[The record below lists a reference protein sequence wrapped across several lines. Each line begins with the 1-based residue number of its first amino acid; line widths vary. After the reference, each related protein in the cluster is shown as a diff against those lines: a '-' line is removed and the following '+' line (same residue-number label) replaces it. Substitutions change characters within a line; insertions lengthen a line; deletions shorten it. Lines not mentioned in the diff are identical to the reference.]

1 MATNDKMKRLFSQR
15 LVSVMQ
21 ENNIN
26 QVELSKIL
34 GVSESTV
41 GKWILCKAIPRMG
54 VIQKLSDYF
63 HVGKSYFLEEDAN
76 TGYYAD
82 PTVNAYAE
90 QLRTNPN
97 MRLLF
102 DATKDMTK
110 EDIDYVVDLVNRLKG
125 KE

>member
-76 TGYYAD
+76 TGYYTD
-82 PTVNAYAE
+82 PTVNEYAE

-110 EDIDYVVDLVNRLKG
+110 EDIDYVVDLVNRLKN
-125 KE
+125 K

>member
-15 LVSVMQ
+15 LVGVMQ

-63 HVGKSYFLEEDAN
+63 HVGKSYFLEEDASS
-76 TGYYAD
+76 GYYTD
-82 PTVNAYAE
+82 PTVNEYAE

-110 EDIDYVVDLVNRLKG
+110 EDIDYVVDLVNRLKN
-125 KE
+125 K

>member
-15 LVSVMQ
+15 LVGVMQ

-76 TGYYAD
+76 TGYYTD
-82 PTVNAYAE
+82 PTVNEYAE

-102 DATKDMTK
+102 DATKDMSK
-110 EDIDYVVDLVNRLKG
+110 DDIDYVVDLVNRLKG

>member
-15 LVSVMQ
+15 LVGVMQ

-76 TGYYAD
+76 TGYYTD
-82 PTVNAYAE
+82 PTVNEYAE

-102 DATKDMTK
+102 DATKDMSK

>member
-76 TGYYAD
+76 TGYYTD

>member
-15 LVSVMQ
+15 LVGVMQ

-34 GVSESTV
+34 GDSESTV

-63 HVGKSYFLEEDAN
+63 HVGKSYFLEEDASS
-76 TGYYAD
+76 GYYTD
-82 PTVNAYAE
+82 PTVNEYAE

-110 EDIDYVVDLVNRLKG
+110 EDIDYVVDLVNRLKN
-125 KE
+125 K

>member
-1 MATNDKMKRLFSQR
+1 MTIGR
-15 LVSVMQ
+15 
-21 ENNIN
+21 NIYHARKLSGMTLE
-26 QVELSKIL
+26 ELSKHIGISRQTL
-34 GVSESTV
+34 SRYENGIIGNIPSDRIEKIAIALNVSPAQ
-41 GKWILCKAIPRMG
+41 LMG
-54 VIQKLSDYF
+54 W
-63 HVGKSYFLEEDAN
+63 EEMSGN
-76 TGYYAD
+76 PEEEYYTD
-82 PTVNAYAE
+82 PTVNEYAE

>member
-15 LVSVMQ
+15 LVGVMQ

-76 TGYYAD
+76 TGYYTD
-82 PTVNAYAE
+82 PTVNKYAE

-110 EDIDYVVDLVNRLKG
+110 EDIDYVVDLVNRLKN
-125 KE
+125 K

>member
-1 MATNDKMKRLFSQR
+1 MDLRALRKSKGLTLSELAEKLN
-15 LVSVMQ
+15 VSPSTILRW
-21 ENNIN
+21 ENGDIANMRRDRIALLAKALEIKPT
-26 QVELSKIL
+26 ELL
-34 GVSESTV
+34 D
-41 GKWILCKAIPRMG
+41 LP
-54 VIQKLSDYF
+54 D
-63 HVGKSYFLEEDAN
+63 N

-82 PTVNAYAE
+82 PTVNEYAE

>member
-82 PTVNAYAE
+82 PTVNEYAE

-97 MRLLF
+97 MRILF
-102 DATKDMTK
+102 DATKDMSK

>member
-76 TGYYAD
+76 TGYYTD
-82 PTVNAYAE
+82 PTVNEYTE

>member
-63 HVGKSYFLEEDAN
+63 HVGKSYFLEEDTN
-76 TGYYAD
+76 TGYYTD
-82 PTVNAYAE
+82 PTVNEYAE

-110 EDIDYVVDLVNRLKG
+110 EDIDYVVDLVNRLKN
-125 KE
+125 K

>member
-1 MATNDKMKRLFSQR
+1 MLANYFKVNKADLIENKYND
-15 LVSVMQ
+15 
-21 ENNIN
+21 
-26 QVELSKIL
+26 
-34 GVSESTV
+34 G
-41 GKWILCKAIPRMG
+41 
-54 VIQKLSDYF
+54 
-63 HVGKSYFLEEDAN
+63 
-76 TGYYAD
+76 GYYTD